1 MTPPQKI
8 VGLKLRY
15 VVAIFAKSFLG
26 KNLLGLIL
34 GGFSCWFVAILT
46 IFFCKTISANK
57 FLVGLTL
64 GGG

>member
-1 MTPPQKI
+1 MAPPPQKI

-46 IFFCKTISANK
+46 IFFVKL
-57 FLVGLTL
+57 FLQTNFW
-64 GGG
+64 